1 VRAGRSLSWLLETER
16 SYVKDLELTLK
27 NFLGPMREA
36 GESLPAALRGKES
49 VIFANLEDICD
60 FHKNI
65 FLKELEKYE
74 TMPEDVGHCFVTW
87 ASKFDIYV
95 HYCTNKPKST
105 EVLMAAGDTYFQGL
119 QRAAGVEQ
127 PISAYLIKPVQR
139 ITKYQLL
146 LKDLLSCS
154 TDKEVGEIKEGLDVC
169 LSVPRKA
176 NDALHLS
183 LLDGCD
189 LTNDRLGDV
198 ILQDTFQVWDPK
210 KLIRQSRERRMFLFE
225 LYLVFSKEVKDSNG
239 KAKYLYKMK
248 MLTSDIGITEHVE
261 GDECKFAVWT
271 GHYNGKNQPA
281 SESKVILKAN
291 TVDVKLLWIRRMRQL
306 IQDTYFGSSSVPAS
320 LPSLS
325 VPQGKSSTISQRSSR
340 DFDCETGSLD
350 ESMENIERGSLASF
364 GSGGTTD
371 SDSRPQF
378 TSGHNVA
385 GIAGQPASEKLV
397 SKMPAC
403 RLPPRAPAPTASKE
417 KVVKKEEAVVG
428 SKEVMVEEEEEEKEE
443 EKLPPAMNAMDPAK
457 RLDRLVSFL
466 KL

>member
-1 VRAGRSLSWLLETER
+1 MG
-16 SYVKDLELTLK
+16 
-27 NFLGPMREA
+27 
-36 GESLPAALRGKES
+36 
-49 VIFANLEDICD
+49 
-60 FHKNI
+60 
-65 FLKELEKYE
+65 
-74 TMPEDVGHCFVTW
+74 
-87 ASKFDIYV
+87 
-95 HYCTNKPKST
+95 
-105 EVLMAAGDTYFQGL
+105 

-154 TDKEVGEIKEGLDVC
+154 TDKEVGEIKEGLDVS

-271 GHYNGKNQPA
+271 GHYNGKN
-281 SESKVILKAN
+281 S
-291 TVDVKLLWIRRMRQL
+291 
-306 IQDTYFGSSSVPAS
+306 G
-320 LPSLS
+320 
-325 VPQGKSSTISQRSSR
+325 
-340 DFDCETGSLD
+340 CETAVDPSDASTDPGHLLRVELSAG
-350 ESMENIERGSLASF
+350 ELALPLS
-364 GSGGTTD
+364 S
-371 SDSRPQF
+371 P
-378 TSGHNVA
+378 
-385 GIAGQPASEKLV
+385 GQVQHHQP
-397 SKMPAC
+397 
-403 RLPPRAPAPTASKE
+403 
-417 KVVKKEEAVVG
+417 EEQQG
-428 SKEVMVEEEEEEKEE
+428 
-443 EKLPPAMNAMDPAK
+443 L
-457 RLDRLVSFL
+457 
-466 KL
+466 